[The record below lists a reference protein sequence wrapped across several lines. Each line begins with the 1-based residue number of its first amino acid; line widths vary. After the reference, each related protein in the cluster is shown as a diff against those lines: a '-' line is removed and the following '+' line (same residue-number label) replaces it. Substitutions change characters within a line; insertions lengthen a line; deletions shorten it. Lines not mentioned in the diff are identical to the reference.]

1 MPLYALDGR
10 RPALPPEGRY
20 WIAPSACLI
29 GDVSV
34 GIDVGIW
41 FGAVLRGDNEP
52 IDIGARTN
60 IQDFCT
66 LHTDMGYPLSIGD
79 DCTIGHNAILHGCVI
94 GEGSLV
100 GMGAVVLNGARI
112 GRGCLVGGARAGD
125 GGQGLRRPFAH
136 RRFARQGRPH
146 ARRRGAPGPSPLR
159 PALRGELAPLR
170 VGTEADR
177 RRRVVI
183 GAGLNGASG
192 PPTTDFPVRA

>member
-52 IDIGARTN
+52 INIGARTN
-60 IQDFCT
+60 IQDSCT
-66 LHTDMGYPLSIGD
+66 LHTDMGYPLSVGD
-79 DCTIGHNAILHGCVI
+79 DCTIGHNAVLHGCVI

-112 GRGCLVGGARAGD
+112 GRGCLVGARALVTEGKDFADHSLIVGSPAKAVRTLD
-125 GGQGLRRPFAH
+125 GEALQDLRRSAQRYVENW
-136 RRFARQGRPH
+136 RRYASGLKP
-146 ARRRGAPGPSPLR
+146 
-159 PALRGELAPLR
+159 
-170 VGTEADR
+170 
-177 RRRVVI
+177 I
-183 GAGLNGASG
+183 GGGAS
-192 PPTTDFPVRA
+192 